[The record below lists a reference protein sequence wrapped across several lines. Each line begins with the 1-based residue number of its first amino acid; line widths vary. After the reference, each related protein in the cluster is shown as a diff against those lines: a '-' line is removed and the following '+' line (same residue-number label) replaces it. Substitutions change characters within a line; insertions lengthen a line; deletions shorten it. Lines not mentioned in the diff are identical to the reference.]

1 MVWSGW
7 FWGQICF
14 HSGAGPSCH
23 GGAEPAPSP
32 LPKNNPT
39 GWAGQSPGQA
49 PITLGKVHAA
59 LARTEPEPVVGVKLM
74 LTLGP
79 LIVFDSCPDTTGR
92 SDGPLIPESLPP
104 STEGKRR
111 KMRNKFSGRLP
122 SSLQALWCQLAASS
136 GCSEMH
142 FLLLILFFFCYFF
155 VCLFVCCFSL
165 GFLVA

>member
-1 MVWSGW
+1 MVLGADLFSLR
-7 FWGQICF
+7 
-14 HSGAGPSCH
+14 SGAILPWWGRASSIPAAQKQPH
-23 GGAEPAPSP
+23 G
-32 LPKNNPT
+32 L

-49 PITLGKVHAA
+49 PITLGRVHAA

>member
-1 MVWSGW
+1 MGLGADLFSLR
-7 FWGQICF
+7 
-14 HSGAGPSCH
+14 SGAILPWWGRAGSN
-23 GGAEPAPSP
+23 PAGLSP
-32 LPKNNPT
+32 KTPRAGL
-39 GWAGQSPGQA
+39 GWAGQA

-104 STEGKRR
+104 STEGKKR

-122 SSLQALWCQLAASS
+122 SSLQGLWCQLAASS

-142 FLLLILFFFCYFF
+142 FLLLVLGFFSVLF
-155 VCLFVCCFSL
+155 CLFVCCFSL
-165 GFLVA
+165 VFLVAY